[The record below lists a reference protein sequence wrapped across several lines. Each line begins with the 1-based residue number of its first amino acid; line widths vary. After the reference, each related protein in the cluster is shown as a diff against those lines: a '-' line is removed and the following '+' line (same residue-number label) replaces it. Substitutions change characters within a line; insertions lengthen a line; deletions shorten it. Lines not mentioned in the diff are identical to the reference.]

1 MIVTNAAQKATSSLF
16 QSKKNN
22 ENVRILQNDKT
33 EKQPYF
39 PCTEGQKQYGHLD
52 LYTVHY
58 CSSNLQKQQIPTMD
72 GLPYDHN
79 RNSRR
84 RALSNFF

>member
-33 EKQPYF
+33 EK
-39 PCTEGQKQYGHLD
+39 
-52 LYTVHY
+52 
-58 CSSNLQKQQIPTMD
+58 
-72 GLPYDHN
+72 
-79 RNSRR
+79 
-84 RALSNFF
+84 